1 MRKTLFVLCM
11 LCLSLITPVL
21 TSASAPTFDLCIED
35 NSGSPFV
42 LLSNTAFAFDDC
54 AGLSISGPVKK
65 FVLSNCDT
73 RYNADVSANGHFY
86 KLRVIYHQCN
96 FRAEA
101 TLYEDGVAIR
111 TIDDDSNKDNSCDC
125 P

>member
-1 MRKTLFVLCM
+1 MRKPLSVLVLLLM
-11 LCLSLITPVL
+11 LVASVTG
-21 TSASAPTFDLCIED
+21 AKSAPTFDLCIED

-73 RYNADVSANGHFY
+73 RYNADVSVNGHLY
-86 KLRVIYHQCN
+86 KLRIIYHQCN

-101 TLYEDGVAIR
+101 SLYEDGVLIR
-111 TIDDDSNKDNSCDC
+111 TIDDDNSKNNSCDC